1 MHPVFRRLVP
11 AAVGALAGGASY
23 LVGSTDPLLTGSVV
37 LSYAV
42 LARLAIAHPD
52 LVYEEGSGTWEV
64 GRWSG
69 LSTGF
74 ILLVAFLGLSTTL
87 PIDSGLRLSIQIL
100 LFGAGWAMWALGVAY
115 ARAKAVA

>member
-1 MHPVFRRLVP
+1 MHAALRWLVP
-11 AAVGALAGGASY
+11 AAVGALVGSGSY
-23 LVGSTDPLLTGSVV
+23 LVGSTEPLLTGSVV

-52 LVYEEGSGTWEV
+52 IVYEKGSGTWEV

-87 PIDSGLRLSIQIL
+87 PLESGLRLSIQIL

-115 ARAKAVA
+115 ARAKAVV